1 MSKRDIWTALI
12 IYFISGEIIWTIT
25 SIDLPWQI
33 WLLGQP
39 VIVAASMLIV
49 GLTMGGR
56 DK

>member
-12 IYFISGEIIWTIT
+12 IYFISGEIVWTII
-25 SIDLPWQI
+25 SMELPWQI

>member
-12 IYFISGEIIWTIT
+12 IYFISGEIIWTII
-25 SIDLPWQI
+25 SIEFPWQI

-56 DK
+56 NK